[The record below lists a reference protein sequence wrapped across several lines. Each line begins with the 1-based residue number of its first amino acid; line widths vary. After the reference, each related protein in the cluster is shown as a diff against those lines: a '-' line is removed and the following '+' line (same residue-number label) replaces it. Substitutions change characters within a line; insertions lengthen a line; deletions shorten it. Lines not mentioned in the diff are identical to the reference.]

1 MGSMYRKVPAL
12 SKITRP
18 VHLGCLPRTRLF
30 RLLDRARKCPI
41 VWVKGPPG
49 SGKSTLVSSYLQAR
63 RVPTLW
69 YRVDGGDGDPATFF
83 YYLGMAAR
91 AAAGRRKVAIP
102 FLGPEFHASL
112 PVFTRRFFETFYGC
126 LAPGAVAVFDDC
138 QNAPPASPF
147 LEILLEGIASL
158 PERTGVVLISRSDAP
173 PGFSKLRASLRMETI
188 GWKELRLTAE
198 ETAGIVRSKW
208 GKGRSKEFLRDL
220 QQRSDGWAAGLVLLM
235 EGAAGGSP
243 LSDVLTRQAPGEV
256 FDYFAGEILE
266 KLDEEERTFLLRSAF
281 LPRMTAGMAESL
293 TGQGRAGQYL
303 SSMNRNNQFTEV
315 RPGKEPVYEYH
326 SLFREFLLSRAA
338 VILSSPERDALRRDA
353 ARILEEAGREEEAV
367 ELLRESGDADGMA
380 RLIRKGA
387 RSLVA
392 QGRSRTLLE
401 WMSVLPAERIEA
413 DPWLLYWTGV
423 CRLPV
428 QPDESRRSFETA
440 LPIFRAGRDSSG
452 VFLSWAG
459 IVDSLMY
466 GYGGLALLDPWF
478 PLLAALE
485 KEFGGFPSEEVE
497 ARATGSMVRAMAL
510 RRPPDTAMMAS
521 WADRALAL
529 ARKTADPAIRIETL
543 VHLASWH
550 YSGGNIQELGLLLES
565 LKGLVHRP
573 DVPLL
578 ARLNVRW
585 LEAAHANLVSEFAAC
600 LAAVGDGLALADAT
614 GVHVL
619 DYVLAGQGA
628 LCCLKSGDLS
638 TASQFLRRMESSLV
652 LAKPWEA
659 AFYHYVEAWEALVRR
674 DAPRARRHSERCL
687 DLSKGVGNPWMS
699 SLAHL
704 QAAQLDDAT
713 GEEGGARDH
722 LGESCRIGKESGNPF
737 AHFACLLVGASIALE
752 RGNEESALTALREG
766 MAIGRERG
774 FANLYMSRPGI
785 LETVAA
791 KALESGIEPGYALVL
806 IRRNTLSP
814 GDAHREFERWPWPFR
829 VYMLG
834 RFELLKDGDPLPHAR
849 KVQRMPLLMLKTLVA
864 LGGKDVSVERITD
877 LLWPDAEGDMAH
889 RTFVT
894 TLSRLRRLLGDEKAI
909 LLGGGRLSI
918 SAQRFWVD
926 GWAFERFF
934 DRGMSAGDAG
944 DPSTRLLGSAVDLYK
959 GPFLAGEADASWI
972 VPPRERLR
980 GKFLRAVAEL
990 GGRLEAS
997 GRWASAAEVYRK
1009 TLDAEP
1015 LAEEIYRGLMIC
1027 QSRLGKT
1034 ADAIDTYR
1042 RCRQALADQG
1052 AVPSAATV
1060 AFFDALTS
1068 R

>member
-1 MGSMYRKVPAL
+1 MGSMYRKVPTL

-30 RLLDRARKCPI
+30 RLLDRARKRPI
-41 VWVKGPPG
+41 VWVTGPPG

-63 RVPTLW
+63 RVPSLW
-69 YRVDGGDGDPATFF
+69 YRVDAGDGDPATFF
-83 YYLGMAAR
+83 YYLGTAAR
-91 AAAGRRKVAIP
+91 AAAGRRKVPIP

-112 PVFTRRFFETFYGC
+112 PAFTRRFFETFYGS

-158 PERTGVVLISRSDAP
+158 PEGMGVIFIGRSDPP
-173 PGFSKLRASLRMETI
+173 PGFSRLRAALRMETI

-198 ETAGIVRSKW
+198 ETAGIVRSRW

-235 EGAAGGSP
+235 EGEAGGSA
-243 LSDVLTRQAPGEV
+243 SSQVLKHQAPGEV
-256 FDYFAGEILE
+256 FDYFAGEILS
-266 KLDEEERTFLLRSAF
+266 KLDEEERAFLLRSAF

-303 SSMNRNNQFTEV
+303 SSMNRNNHFTEV
-315 RPGKEPVYEYH
+315 RPGREPVYEYH

-338 VILSSPERDALRRDA
+338 ATLSAAERDALRKGA
-353 ARILEEAGREEEAV
+353 ARILEDAGREEEAV

-380 RLIRKGA
+380 RLIRKGG

-392 QGRSRTLLE
+392 QGRSRTLLD
-401 WMSVLPAERIEA
+401 WLGVLPADRIEA

-423 CRLPV
+423 CRLPA
-428 QPDESRRSFETA
+428 QPEESRRCFETA
-440 LPIFRAGRDSSG
+440 LPIFRERRDASG

-478 PLLAALE
+478 PLLAVLE
-485 KEFGGFPSEEVE
+485 KELGGFPSEEVE

-510 RRPPDTAMMAS
+510 RRPPDAAMMTA
-521 WADRALAL
+521 WAARALAL
-529 ARKTADPAIRIETL
+529 ARKTADPATRIETL

-550 YSGGNIQELGLLLES
+550 YSGGNLQELGLLLET

-573 DVPLL
+573 GVPLL

-585 LEAAHANLVSEFAAC
+585 IEAAHGNLMSAFGPC
-600 LAAVGDGLALADAT
+600 LAAAADGLALADAS

-638 TASQFLRRMESSLV
+638 AASPFLRRMESSLV

-659 AFYHYVEAWEALVRR
+659 AFYHYVVAWEALIRR
-674 DAPRARRHSERCL
+674 DAARARNHSERCL
-687 DLSKGVGNPWMS
+687 DLSKGVGNPWMA

-704 QAAQLDDAT
+704 QAAQVDDAT
-713 GEEGGARDH
+713 GKEGGAKDH
-722 LGESCRIGKESGNPF
+722 LAESCRIGKESGNPF
-737 AHFACLLVGASIALE
+737 QHFACLLVGASIALE
-752 RGNEESALTALREG
+752 RGKDESALKALREG

-774 FANLYMSRPGI
+774 YANLYMSRPGI

-791 KALESGIEPGYALVL
+791 KALEGGIEHGYALDL
-806 IRRNTLSP
+806 IRRNGLSP
-814 GDAHREFERWPWPFR
+814 GDAQFESERWPWPFR
-829 VYMLG
+829 VYTLG
-834 RFELLKDGDPLPHAR
+834 RFALLKDGEPLPHAR
-849 KVQRMPLLMLKTLVA
+849 KIQRVPLLMLKALIA

-889 RTFVT
+889 RSFVT
-894 TLSRLRRLLGDEKAI
+894 TLSRLRRLLGNEKAI
-909 LLGGGRLSI
+909 VLGWGRLSI
-918 SAQRFWVD
+918 SVRHFWVD
-926 GWAFERFF
+926 GWAFERLF
-934 DRGMSAGDAG
+934 DRGIGAGDAD
-944 DPSTRLLGSAVDLYK
+944 DPATRFLASAADLYK
-959 GPFLAGEADASWI
+959 GPFLADESEASWI
-972 VPPRERLR
+972 VPRRERLR
-980 GKFLRAVAEL
+980 GMFLRAAQEL
-990 GGRLEAS
+990 GRRLEAS
-997 GRWASAAEVYRK
+997 GRWASAAENYRK
-1009 TLDAEP
+1009 ALDAEP
-1015 LAEEIYRGLMIC
+1015 LAEEIYRCLMVC
-1027 QSRLGKT
+1027 QARLGKT

-1052 AVPSAATV
+1052 DVPSAETV
-1060 AFFDALTS
+1060 AFFDSLTS